1 MPRQAGNTKA
11 PARRAG
17 AAKSGASRKKS
28 TTTKQTPRKRSAAKQ
43 EDTAARYFEL
53 TGIIMIALAL
63 LFGVCLYTPYGGYVG
78 EAVRYVLVGLFG
90 YASMTVPVF
99 VAGCAVYLMVRRD
112 YNRMYIKLSLSI
124 LIMLCVSI
132 LWQTF
137 GTNGTNSSLFEA
149 FEVAN
154 RTGSGGG
161 LLGAMI
167 ANPLL
172 GAVGKWICAI
182 IFITLTIVLLMFL
195 IKLSPVRILVG
206 FFSEARREAK
216 EIRAEES
223 YEIGRKAH
231 RAVRSAVDAVD
242 DGLRPLIQKS
252 IDIDVDTDTG
262 EIFEKE
268 IKSRKKKKKE
278 PEIIEEPSVESGA
291 APVEPEEE
299 VPFNIPVFDAIAKKV
314 NVPEP
319 EVEEIISAAELLE
332 NNDMP
337 EAEALGG
344 AELFDAPAEEAEPA
358 EAVKEA
364 PVKKVERL
372 TAEQEADLRGQ
383 LDENMKAI
391 PIPYKFPP
399 ATLLAPGKS
408 KKGAD
413 SREELRETAV
423 KLVETLKSF
432 GVEVKLL
439 QVSRGPTV
447 TRYELQP
454 SVGVKVSKIT
464 NLADD
469 IALNLAAAAVRIEA
483 PIPGKAAIGI
493 EIPNKEVTSVALRD
507 VIESDEFKNAPSKL
521 SVALGMDITGKAII
535 GDIAKMPHVLIAG
548 ATGSGKSVCINSI
561 ITSILYKADPNE
573 VKLMMVDPK
582 VVELGVYNGI
592 PHLLVPVVTD
602 PKKASGALG
611 WAVSEMTRRYNLF
624 AENGVRDLA
633 GYNEVLELDGEDKL
647 PQIVIIIDEL
657 SDLMM
662 VAPKE
667 IEDSICRLAQM
678 ARAAGMHLIIATQ
691 RPSVNVITGVIK
703 ANIPSRIAFA
713 VSSHIDSRTILDSA
727 GAEKLLG
734 KGDMLFMPMG
744 ASKPTRI
751 QGAFVSD
758 KEVERIVEF
767 IKDTSEAS
775 YDEDI
780 KDKINATVGVEP
792 DDADCDELLPKAIEI
807 AVASGSIST
816 SMVQRRLGVGYA
828 RAGRIIDQMEA
839 RGIISGADGS
849 KPRNVLVSA
858 EDLQ

>member
-1 MPRQAGNTKA
+1 MPRQAANKKT
-11 PARRAG
+11 PPRRAG
-17 AAKSGASRKKS
+17 AAKSGTSKKKNTAKS
-28 TTTKQTPRKRSAAKQ
+28 TSARGSAKQ
-43 EDTAARYFEL
+43 AEPARYFEL
-53 TGIIMIALAL
+53 SGILIIALGL

-90 YASMTVPVF
+90 YAAMTIPVF
-99 VAGCAVYLMVRRD
+99 VIGCAVYLMVRRD
-112 YNRMYIKLSLSI
+112 YNRLYLKLSLSI
-124 LIMLCVSI
+124 LIMLCISI

-149 FEVAN
+149 FEMAN
-154 RTGSGGG
+154 RTGTGGG
-161 LLGAMI
+161 LLGALI
-167 ANPLL
+167 ANPLI
-172 GAVGKWICAI
+172 GAVGTWICAI
-182 IFITLTIVLLMFL
+182 IFITLALVLLMFL

-206 FFSEARREAK
+206 FFKGAQREAK

-223 YEIGRKAH
+223 YEIGRRAR
-231 RAVRSAVDAVD
+231 RAVNSAVDAAD
-242 DGLRPLIQKS
+242 ERLRPLVQKT
-252 IDIDVDTDTG
+252 IDFDVDTDTG

-268 IKSRKKKKKE
+268 TKSRKKKKKE
-278 PEIIEEPSVESGA
+278 PEIIEEPLAGSNTPA
-291 APVEPEEE
+291 EPEADVEFD
-299 VPFNIPVFDAIAKKV
+299 VPVFDAIAKKM
-314 NVPEP
+314 NAPEP
-319 EVEEIISAAELLE
+319 EEVISASELLGE
-332 NNDMP
+332 DDTEP
-337 EAEALGG
+337 PFEAEAAGG
-344 AELFDAPAEEAEPA
+344 EPYGAPEPEIEAAAEPHSD
-358 EAVKEA
+358 K
-364 PVKKVERL
+364 PKRVERL

-399 ATLLAPGKS
+399 TTLLAPGKN

-423 KLVETLKSF
+423 KLVETLRSF

-439 QVSRGPTV
+439 QVSRGPSV

-464 NLADD
+464 NLSDD
-469 IALNLAAAAVRIEA
+469 IALNLAASAVRIEA

-493 EIPNKEVTSVALRD
+493 EVPNKEVTSVALRD

-611 WAVSEMTRRYNLF
+611 WAVSEMTRRSNLF

-633 GYNEVLELDGEDKL
+633 GYNEVLELDGEEKL

-751 QGAFVSD
+751 QGAFISD
-758 KEVERIVEF
+758 KEVERVVEF